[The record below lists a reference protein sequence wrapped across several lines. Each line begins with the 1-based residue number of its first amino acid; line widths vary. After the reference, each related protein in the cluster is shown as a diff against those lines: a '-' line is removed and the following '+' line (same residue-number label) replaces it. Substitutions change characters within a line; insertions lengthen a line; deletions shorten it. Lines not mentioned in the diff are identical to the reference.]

1 MSNTGF
7 PVLPQPDDEGG
18 AGDDATREVGD
29 HEVLDDDVN
38 EDLVDSADADRLA
51 AETPDDRG

>member
-7 PVLPQPDDEGG
+7 PALPLPDDDS
-18 AGDDATREVGD
+18 AGDATREVD
-29 HEVLDDDVN
+29 DQEVLDDDVN

-51 AETPDDRG
+51 AETPDDDS